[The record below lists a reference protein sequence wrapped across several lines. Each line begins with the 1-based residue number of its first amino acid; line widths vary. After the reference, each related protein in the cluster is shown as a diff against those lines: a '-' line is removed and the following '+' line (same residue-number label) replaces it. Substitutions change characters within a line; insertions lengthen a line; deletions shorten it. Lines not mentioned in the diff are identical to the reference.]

1 MTATPL
7 ANPHDELTHLIN
19 ETGNKELECREF
31 VSLSRELFVQNTAAT
46 NILHEESEYRGHTGD
61 SDLIVICEQ
70 SSGGIN
76 TRQAYVWEIK
86 APQCYLFEKCNNN
99 RVRPTADFIKAENQ
113 LLHYYEELKSTQFVS
128 EFGLNHPENVKLGG
142 ILIGNTNTL
151 VRGSYDT
158 STSLRLYTRAH
169 ELRQRYLYGH
179 SNIKIMIWNDV
190 LDYLKVAEP
199 ITKSSEGY
207 MESISL
213 SSGSKGDIF
222 SSEGSI

>member
-1 MTATPL
+1 MAVSSQNSPFE
-7 ANPHDELTHLIN
+7 ELTRLIQ
-19 ETGNKELECREF
+19 ETGNRELECRKF

-76 TRQAYVWEIK
+76 TKQAYVWEIK
-86 APQCYLFEKCNNN
+86 APQCYIFERCNNN
-99 RVRPTADFIKAENQ
+99 RVKPTSDFIKAENQ
-113 LLHYYEELKSTQFVS
+113 LLHYYEELKNTQFVS

-142 ILIGNTNTL
+142 ILIGNSNTL
-151 VRGSYDT
+151 VRGNYDP
-158 STSLRLYTRAH
+158 STSIRLYKRAH

-190 LDYLKVAEP
+190 LDYLKEAEP
-199 ITKSSEGY
+199 ITKSSKGD
-207 MESISL
+207 MGTVSL
-213 SSGSKGDIF
+213 SSGNFGTIIR
-222 SSEGSI
+222 G